1 MAQNVSLW
9 MSLRFGQLEV
19 NFSADEVSGYA
30 PDVANDMAI
39 HVVRAFSEGIA
50 ELRGHGVIGSIDDD
64 LADDTEDEDDSDEDD
79 SEDESDEDA

>member
-50 ELRGHGVIGSIDDD
+50 ELRGHGVIGSIDDELAED
-64 LADDTEDEDDSDEDD
+64 ADDTDEDDP
-79 SEDESDEDA
+79 EDA

>member
-1 MAQNVSLW
+1 MAQPVSLW

-19 NFSADEVSGYA
+19 NFSADDVSSYA

-50 ELRGHGVIGSIDDD
+50 ELRAHGVIGSIDDE
-64 LADDTEDEDDSDEDD
+64 LAEQSEETEDSD
-79 SEDESDEDA
+79 DEDA

>member
-30 PDVANDMAI
+30 PDVANDMAL
-39 HVVRAFSEGIA
+39 HVVKAFSEGIA
-50 ELRGHGVIGSIDDD
+50 ELRGHGVIGSLD
-64 LADDTEDEDDSDEDD
+64 ADDTDDDTDDEDTDEDE
-79 SEDESDEDA
+79 

>member
-30 PDVANDMAI
+30 PDVANDMAL
-39 HVVRAFSEGIA
+39 HVVKAFSEGIA
-50 ELRGHGVIGSIDDD
+50 ELRGHGVIGSLDADT
-64 LADDTEDEDDSDEDD
+64 DDTDTDDEDTDEDE
-79 SEDESDEDA
+79 